1 MRWYRDSLAFYLK
14 EAAKQRGCSVYNILN
29 ETCPAEPTGLIV
41 LPFLQGMGGTPDV
54 LTGAR
59 GTIYGLTMHTT
70 PADIYR
76 AILEG
81 LTFEMQ
87 YNLEKLA
94 KYDIHPTK
102 LFAAGGGAKSPATA
116 KPPAPTP
123 SATPTIRSSTS
134 STRICG
140 NLRSATSRTE
150 AQDGH
155 RNCI

>member
-1 MRWYRDSLAFYLK
+1 
-14 EAAKQRGCSVYNILN
+14 
-29 ETCPAEPTGLIV
+29 
-41 LPFLQGMGGTPDV
+41 MGGTPDV

-70 PADIYR
+70 PTDIYR

-94 KYDIHPTK
+94 KYNIHPTK
-102 LFAAGGGAKSPATA
+102 LFAAGGGAKSPVWRQIKADILNAELLPTLATMPQPRISSQPVPLQTGQPLPPASSATA

-140 NLRSATSRTE
+140 NLRAATSRAE

>member
-1 MRWYRDSLAFYLK
+1 
-14 EAAKQRGCSVYNILN
+14 
-29 ETCPAEPTGLIV
+29 
-41 LPFLQGMGGTPDV
+41 MGGTPDV

-59 GTIYGLTMHTT
+59 GTIYGLSMHTT

-102 LFAAGGGAKSPATA
+102 LFAAGGGAKSP
-116 KPPAPTP
+116 
-123 SATPTIRSSTS
+123 SGGRSRPIS
-134 STRICG
+134 
-140 NLRSATSRTE
+140 
-150 AQDGH
+150 
-155 RNCI
+155 